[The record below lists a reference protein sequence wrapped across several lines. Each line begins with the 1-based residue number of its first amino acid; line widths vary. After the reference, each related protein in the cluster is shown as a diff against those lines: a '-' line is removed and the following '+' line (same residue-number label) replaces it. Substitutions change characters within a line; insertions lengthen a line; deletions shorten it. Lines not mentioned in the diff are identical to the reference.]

1 MGAVMA
7 AEAPVHATEETWAF
21 PPADGWTF
29 DQVRDLDLPFDWE
42 LVDGKIVVRGQPS
55 VWHNRVR
62 RKLANAL
69 DLAVTEPHTVD
80 DETCVMLD
88 PHNVRKPDVIVYDPT
103 GLSLLETDCVPV
115 AHLAL
120 AVEVVSP
127 GSRSD
132 DRILKPALFAQA
144 KVPYYW
150 RVERTR
156 EDRAVVHEYWLNA
169 ETRSYFPAPPHPVH
183 REKLA
188 TDHPYPVQLDLTE
201 LTAGL

>member
-1 MGAVMA
+1 MA

-29 DQVRDLDLPFDWE
+29 DQVKDLDLPFDWE
-42 LVDGKIVVRGQPS
+42 LVDGKIVVRGQA
-55 VWHNRVR
+55 VVLHNEMRDGIVHALRQARTKPFRV
-62 RKLANAL
+62 LA
-69 DLAVTEPHTVD
+69 EQ
-80 DETCVMLD
+80 CVMLD
-88 PHNVRKPDVIVYDPT
+88 ERNVRKPDIIVYDPT
-103 GLSLLETDCVPV
+103 GLDLSRVECVPV
-115 AHLAL
+115 KNVAL